1 MHLHFKEYDSNLF
14 PFNICALNGFQKWE
28 LVYNQEMKINNFIF
42 IFIMLNLKCLNT
54 ITTSLKFFKYT

>member
-42 IFIMLNLKCLNT
+42 IFIMFIFKMFKHNYNEF
-54 ITTSLKFFKYT
+54 KFF